1 MSEEPDQ
8 FKYQQLMS
16 LDSFAD
22 ARMIARL

>member
-8 FKYQQLMS
+8 LKYQQLMS

-22 ARMIARL
+22 AGMIARL